1 MLNFTRLP
9 RCHPVVFFSQF
20 VLVSNYRL
28 KSDELFVKFWSK
40 TFLSRTLCLSRFFPS
55 RDFPV
60 NTNGKVRYID
70 WILSFADLRSH
81 HSSVFKSC
89 AKTARP
95 PQILSHTLKSP
106 KWTHCQPSTLAG
118 VQCGVRI
125 RQVLLYSSG
134 RVTTQRIGV
143 GLSNSWR
150 RQPMIILNFTNQNK
164 LKTQTAEFILQS
176 PFLW

>member
-1 MLNFTRLP
+1 MP
-9 RCHPVVFFSQF
+9 PAVFFSQF

-89 AKTARP
+89 AQTARP

-143 GLSNSWR
+143 GFKLSKSWR
-150 RQPMIILNFTNQNK
+150 RQPVIILNFTNQNK
-164 LKTQTAEFILQS
+164 LKTQTAEFILQP